1 MNASTIRVMLVEDN
15 TDYREVVALAIT
27 EQNDMTLS
35 GQFGTTEIALRE
47 LGATPASEQPDILL
61 LDLRL
66 PGMNGLAAIPL
77 FHAAAPATRIIVLSQ
92 SDDPHDITQ
101 AITAGVS
108 GYLLKQ
114 ASLNELTDGIRTVAS
129 GGASLD
135 KDVARYILKT
145 MQQPVIAEED
155 LLSEREQEVLELLA
169 EGMAKK
175 EIANHLDLSYSTV
188 DSHVTRIYEKLDVRN
203 APAAVGKAFR
213 TGLLRP

>member
-1 MNASTIRVMLVEDN
+1 MSSSPIRVMLVEDN

-27 EQNDMTLS
+27 EQDDMVLS
-35 GQFGTTEIALRE
+35 GQYGTTEVALRDLE
-47 LGATPASEQPDILL
+47 TTAASQRPDILL

-77 FHAAAPATRIIVLSQ
+77 FHATAPATRIIVLSQ

-145 MQQPVIAEED
+145 MQKPVIAQEE
-155 LLSEREQEVLELLA
+155 LLSEREQEVLEQLA
-169 EGMAKK
+169 EGLAKK
-175 EIANHLDLSYSTV
+175 EIAARLELSYSTV

-213 TGLLRP
+213 TGLLGQ

>member
-1 MNASTIRVMLVEDN
+1 MNASTIRIMLVEDN
-15 TDYREVVALAIT
+15 TGYREVVALAIT

-155 LLSEREQEVLELLA
+155 LLSEREQEVLKLLA
-169 EGMAKK
+169 EGLAKK
-175 EIANHLDLSYSTV
+175 EIAARLELSYSTV

>member
-1 MNASTIRVMLVEDN
+1 MTASTIRVMLVEDN
-15 TDYREVVALAIT
+15 TGYREVVALAIT

-77 FHAAAPATRIIVLSQ
+77 LHAAAPATRIIVLSQ